1 MEFFFG
7 TQWAPLSEF
16 AGDFCSVVLGF
27 ELAISLIMKMGILG
41 ISLFDWDRVPLNLSV
56 VWIPSANSWLQ
67 TPARSERA

>member
-1 MEFFFG
+1 
-7 TQWAPLSEF
+7 
-16 AGDFCSVVLGF
+16 VLGF
-27 ELAISLIMKMGILG
+27 ELAISLIVKMGILG